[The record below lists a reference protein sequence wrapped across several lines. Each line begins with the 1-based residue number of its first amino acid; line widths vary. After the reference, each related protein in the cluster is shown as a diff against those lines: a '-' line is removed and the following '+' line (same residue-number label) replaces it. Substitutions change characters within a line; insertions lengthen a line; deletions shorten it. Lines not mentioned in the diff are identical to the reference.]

1 MLAASQHTCI
11 PPTNPFQLRSALH
24 GLQMERCTHAAILQT
39 LALPLSAWPHFH
51 AVARLFGVSFD
62 TVFSIYSL
70 EVQTRVLRTNH
81 VVKAGMAQHAQ
92 AWLAGGCK
100 AMQWGTLWVLPN
112 RPSVRGCLPP
122 PAASRQL
129 ADPPP
134 PPHPTPILLH
144 ARILLL
150 ARRGR
155 SAAGF
160 PTGLPALRAHAAPAG
175 APAAGVRLRFC
186 ASAQACGPRCSG
198 AAGCW
203 IRALVH
209 VCWLQRLGQ
218 HQPAGALPRHINA
231 AILGLPPPQP
241 SQGAHHA
248 GAAPARDPPPA
259 GGPGCPAA
267 AGSGCAAGTGSWCRQ

>member
-134 PPHPTPILLH
+134 PPPHPHPAPRAHPAPRQAWTQCSWLSNWTSRPACSCGACWSTCSWGAAEVLRKRSGLWAPLQRRRWVLDSCPC
-144 ARILLL
+144 ARLL
-150 ARRGR
+150 AAASWPAPTCRC
-155 SAAGF
+155 SATTHKCSHSR
-160 PTGLPALRAHAAPAG
+160 PSS
-175 APAAGVRLRFC
+175 PAA
-186 ASAQACGPRCSG
+186 
-198 AAGCW
+198 
-203 IRALVH
+203 
-209 VCWLQRLGQ
+209 
-218 HQPAGALPRHINA
+218 
-231 AILGLPPPQP
+231 
-241 SQGAHHA
+241 
-248 GAAPARDPPPA
+248 
-259 GGPGCPAA
+259 
-267 AGSGCAAGTGSWCRQ
+267 